1 MPFIPDVQSHL
12 RMPFDIVHMM
22 HCRSCSILVL
32 LSAPLTFVVI
42 HVQHLLPDLLPS
54 APHIEPVYI
63 IRHAPPRELYLLL
76 CHCVLLTKKRAC
88 CLQALL
94 EGNYRAVYLY
104 TTLSIYHLYCP
115 ASTAVTDSLLSGS
128 CYCFSAAADT
138 SVLFSGNSPCAFCML
153 PPPQRSFSRTSVC
166 IWPACS

>member
-32 LSAPLTFVVI
+32 LFAPLTFVVI

-115 ASTAVTDSLLSGS
+115 VSTAVTDTPLSCL
-128 CYCFSAAADT
+128 CYCFSVAPGT
-138 SVLFSGNSPCAFCML
+138 SVLFSGSSPYSFCML
-153 PPPQRSFSRTSVC
+153 LLSQCFLSRTYGG
-166 IWPACS
+166 ILPACS

>member
-32 LSAPLTFVVI
+32 LFAPLTFVVI

-128 CYCFSAAADT
+128 CYCFSVVPGT
-138 SVLFSGNSPCAFCML
+138 SVLFSGSSPYSFCML
-153 PPPQRSFSRTSVC
+153 LLSQCFLSRTYGG
-166 IWPACS
+166 ILPACS